1 MYSQWLVMTLQLPS
15 SLLFCLPDPPSSL
28 DCITNYNA
36 NADLS
41 LLDHERNKLNQPNNP
56 RTTPPV
62 SGDDIIGNLLHIHN
76 PQPNDPHPCCHR
88 RPWKN
93 WTHAMSK
100 PFPPPIHPCKQFKP
114 NTRPD
119 ANAKAMYERAT
130 TLSAPIGIFIEAD
143 QRWKQLKQNINNVN
157 QNSTNSAI

>member
-1 MYSQWLVMTLQLPS
+1 MTLQLPS

-41 LLDHERNKLNQPNNP
+41 LLDHEWNKLNQPNNP

-100 PFPPPIHPCKQFKP
+100 PFPPPNIHVNNSSPMQMQKPCTNGQPPFQP
-114 NTRPD
+114 PL
-119 ANAKAMYERAT
+119 AF
-130 TLSAPIGIFIEAD
+130 S
-143 QRWKQLKQNINNVN
+143 LKQINNGN
-157 QNSTNSAI
+157 NFKQKSTK